1 MALEEYKKFI
11 SKTETSIS
19 RNEMFDINN
28 DEVEQKELD
37 FSNPEDWQLFL
48 ESAEDVY
55 ADAMFYEDVAKAEQ
69 YKSLTLDDVSGKEIF
84 STMYQKLQILV
95 NFIAETSKLDLA
107 KEQIA
112 DEKIDQMQDLYDEL
126 VLLRDHILNIY
137 ESEAEIE
144 ELEVEEEENKI
155 EVETKT
161 KTKTETET
169 EDEKI
174 NESEELPTKEEDNL
188 VIATEIQEETKS
200 EELAEVVVEAEK
212 QEEDLVSQIEDEN
225 KEEIEVV
232 EKTESLFDLAL
243 PIAGKDGIQHARNL
257 REKLFSARDRDPL
270 LIHDRTKQIAADR
283 LIRFLSTIPKDG
295 FSSEQIVSIQNI
307 AEIIGFTVIRPE
319 VVEIPVEALE
329 KNQPEEESRIFS
341 GHNVTSKVMAIAN
354 EDTDSGNVSIRVVS
368 KVPSNKI
375 DSSLSKISEVETVT
389 ELEKV
394 PAKTLLPT
402 EKLTTPVIS
411 VLEKRDPIN
420 KAIHQSL
427 TEVRKTREVLNEN
440 SLTAKYLQADYY
452 QKFINHYY
460 NSPVEFEKHLDSL
473 VVEIDARSVDVFEK
487 WLGEKRA
494 SPFVFMQDMNLSEIS
509 ELASSK
515 KAREVLAESNIKYE
529 SFVIWVDLIDDMQMI
544 VDADENMTLGE
555 LFAVWIIESEIDVA
569 ENTKQAA

>member
-1 MALEEYKKFI
+1 MI
-11 SKTETSIS
+11 
-19 RNEMFDINN
+19 FDN
-28 DEVEQKELD
+28 DEIEQKELD

-95 NFIAETSKLDLA
+95 NLIAETSKLDLA

-144 ELEVEEEENKI
+144 KPEVEEVENKI
-155 EVETKT
+155 EI
-161 KTKTETET
+161 ETEIKT
-169 EDEKI
+169 
-174 NESEELPTKEEDNL
+174 ESEELPTKEENNL
-188 VIATEIQEETKS
+188 EVATEIQKETKS

-212 QEEDLVSQIEDEN
+212 QENNLESPVNEEK
-225 KEEIEVV
+225 KEEIEIV
-232 EKTESLFDLAL
+232 EKIESLFDLTL

-270 LIHDRTKQIAADR
+270 LIHDRTKQIATDR

-307 AEIIGFTVIRPE
+307 AEIIGFSVIRPE
-319 VVEIPVEALE
+319 VAEIPVEVLE
-329 KNQPEEESRIFS
+329 KNQTEEEIKIFS
-341 GHNVTSKVMAIAN
+341 GHIFSTSKVMNIID
-354 EDTDSGNVSIRVVS
+354 EDKEFDKLSIKVVAQQS
-368 KVPSNKI
+368 
-375 DSSLSKISEVETVT
+375 
-389 ELEKV
+389 
-394 PAKTLLPT
+394 
-402 EKLTTPVIS
+402 EKLATPVIS
-411 VLEKRDPIN
+411 ALEKRDPVN
-420 KAIHQSL
+420 KVIHQSL
-427 TEVRKTREVLNEN
+427 TEVRKTNEVLNEN
-440 SLTAKYLQADYY
+440 SLTAKYLQANYY

-460 NSPVEFEKHLDSL
+460 TSPVEFEKHLDSL
-473 VVEIDARSVDVFEK
+473 VVEIDARSIDVFEK
-487 WLGEKRA
+487 WLGEKHA
-494 SPFVFMQDMNLSEIS
+494 SPFVFMQDMNLGEIS

-529 SFVIWVDLIDDMQMI
+529 SFVTWVDLIDDMQMI

-555 LFAVWIIESEIDVA
+555 LFALWIIESEIDVA